1 MNIKIKNYRSEV
13 PAEQSIRRIEDT
25 LIAMGAS
32 SIAKEYNDGKV
43 VAISFAIKRS
53 EGIVPFKLPAK
64 KDALKKL
71 FLSKNGRPTDAQ
83 VKNADKQAERTA
95 WKNIKEWVE
104 IQATMVALEQ
114 VEFMEVFM
122 PYVYSL
128 EHGKTFFEIAKSSN
142 FKELPR

>member
-13 PAEQSIRRIEDT
+13 PAETSIRRIEET
-25 LIAMGAS
+25 LIAMGAT
-32 SIAKEYNDGKV
+32 SIAKEYKDGKV
-43 VAISFAIKRS
+43 AAISFAIQRG

-71 FLSKNGRPTDAQ
+71 FLSKNTRPTEAQ
-83 VKNADKQAERTA
+83 SKNAEKQAERTA

-104 IQATMVALEQ
+104 IQATMIALEQ

-122 PYVYSL
+122 PYVFNL
-128 EHGKTFFEIAKSSN
+128 QQGKTFFEIAKSNN
-142 FKELPR
+142 FKQLV